1 MRTVGFPI
9 HHDDMDEIAPFD
21 LQGQQAQ
28 QAQAQH
34 AKLVEQE
41 RDAEAFS
48 WLMAD
53 KRGRRLVWGQLVRAG
68 VFGLSFSHDAL
79 VMAFNEGR
87 RNEGLALLAKI
98 HSLCPELYTVMIS
111 ENKE

>member
-1 MRTVGFPI
+1 MSTEDPC
-9 HHDDMDEIAPFD
+9 D
-21 LQGQQAQ
+21 LPAQ
-28 QAQAQH
+28 QAQSNAHQH
-34 AKLVEQE
+34 HKLREQE
-41 RDAEAFS
+41 LDAEAFG
-48 WLMAD
+48 WLMTD

-68 VFGLSFSHDAL
+68 VFGLSFSSDAL

-111 ENKE
+111 ENKEQA